1 MIHLLYS
8 SGSDP
13 VSLTDTKIQELSA
26 FFNYFKLVLMSLTN
40 WRQRLVRVVAKYGTV
55 SLYGFLLSY
64 KLISR

>member
-55 SLYGFLLSY
+55 SLYGFFTVL
-64 KLISR
+64 